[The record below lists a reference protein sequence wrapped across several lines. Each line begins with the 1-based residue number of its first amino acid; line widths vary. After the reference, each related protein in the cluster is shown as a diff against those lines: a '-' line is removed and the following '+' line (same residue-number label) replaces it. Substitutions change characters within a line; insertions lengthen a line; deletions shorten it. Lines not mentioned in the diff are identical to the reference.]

1 MGVLSEAEMKFFN
14 LGRDKLGTSSLWH
27 PLAGHGSPKKVH
39 GMVIKWIYRMQNG
52 CENYCEQLGF
62 QPIALFSSI
71 LPTHPHCLV
80 GQPQVAQ
87 AF

>member
-14 LGRDKLGTSSLWH
+14 LGRDQLGTSSLWH

-39 GMVIKWIYRMQNG
+39 GMVIKLIYRMQNG

-62 QPIALFSSI
+62 QPIALFSSS